1 MTVADRKLRAEIK
14 AILRRI
20 TSAVPGDGTLPATE
34 YRRIVA
40 ELVTKLAHRSLPGAE
55 LYRRSLGAFPTIVK
69 ESLAAL
75 PGMPGAL
82 AEQTCPPD
90 TGRII
95 YEPAAWEDDD
105 LDPVDGQWYFDQPTV
120 DRLLALLP
128 TGTRS
133 VLAMGIP
140 TIAGPAARSV
150 DEVTLLD
157 RSRGLRGKSL
167 GLETAERQWGLNVAD
182 WDLGEKPYLDAA
194 GTDVVLMDPPWY
206 LEHYRAWLHTA
217 IEASKMGGLIGV
229 VVPQPLTNRRSFAD
243 QGELLGLLSS
253 VGQVSIR
260 ENVLSYVTPSFERP
274 VLNLS
279 GIGYL
284 DRWRRADLALVR
296 VRKKRLPYEFEPVPD
311 IEWKHREIGGRIVR
325 SWGESVSD
333 DSVPVIRTAHSAAG
347 YRLGSVSRYY
357 LRSSDINLVTSR
369 GRAAAVS
376 RWGRLPVI
384 LDLLQKGRPLAL
396 AVETALPN
404 VAAAEQQAL
413 VKVMNTILEA

>member
-1 MTVADRKLRAEIK
+1 MTVADRRLRTEIR

-20 TSAVPGDGTLPATE
+20 APATPADGALPPTE

-40 ELVTKLAHRSLPGAE
+40 KLVTKLAHRSLPGVK
-55 LYRRSLGAFPTIVK
+55 LYSRSLGAFPTLVK

-75 PGMPGAL
+75 PGMPAAL
-82 AEQTCPPD
+82 AEPACTADNRRSP
-90 TGRII
+90 

-120 DRLLALLP
+120 DRLLIHLKSS
-128 TGTRS
+128 RS
-133 VLAMGIP
+133 VLAMGMP

-167 GLETAERQWGLNVAD
+167 SLETADRQWGLNVVD
-182 WDLGEKPYLDAA
+182 WDLGEKPYMDAA

-206 LEHYRAWLHTA
+206 LDHYRAWLHTA
-217 IEASKMGGLIGV
+217 IEACKIGGLIGV
-229 VVPQPLTNRRSFAD
+229 VVPQLLTNRRSFAD
-243 QGELLGLLSS
+243 RDELLGLLSS
-253 VGQVSIR
+253 VGKVSIWP
-260 ENVLSYVTPSFERP
+260 NVLSYVTPSFERP
-274 VLNLS
+274 VLDLS

-296 VRKKRLPYEFEPVPD
+296 VRKKRLPYEFEPIHD

-325 SWGESVSD
+325 SWGESVPD
-333 DSVPVIRTAHSAAG
+333 DGVPVIGPAHETAG

-369 GRAAAVS
+369 GRAAVVS

-384 LDLLQKGRPLAL
+384 LDLLQEGRPLAI

-404 VAAAEQQAL
+404 VAAAERQAL
-413 VKVMNTILEA
+413 VKAMNTVLEA